1 MNTPMHSADIIPM
14 YSAFRA
20 RAIFPAPAFCA
31 TKADMDCMN
40 AEGTSMMKAHTRSAH
55 PTPAEAMSPRELTM
69 AMMTRKEIPT
79 RKSCSAMGKPSRVIR
94 RITGRSGRTSR
105 Q

>member
-1 MNTPMHSADIIPM
+1 MNTPMISAVIIPI

-20 RAIFPAPAFCA
+20 RVIFPAPTFCA

-40 AEGTSMMKAHTRSAH
+40 ADGTSMMKAHTRSAH
-55 PTPAEAMSPRELTM
+55 PTPAEAMRPRELTM

-79 RKSCSAMGKPSRVIR
+79 RKSCRAMGKPRRVIR
-94 RITGRSGRTSR
+94 RITGMSGRTSL